1 MALYGIEVSEHEY
14 DVTVPI
20 GMYETPDEASSYI
33 TRALNNFNAPR
44 LVFFKHPGG
53 KVYGYE
59 VSPEYTEED
68 YANDENGENS
78 DMQFTV
84 REI

>member
-1 MALYGIEVSEHEY
+1 M
-14 DVTVPI
+14 
-20 GMYETPDEASSYI
+20 
-33 TRALNNFNAPR
+33 FPR
-44 LVFFKHPGG
+44 LIFFKHPGG

-68 YANDENGENS
+68 SANDENGENS